1 MRKAVRHKPSYHH
14 AGRKNTSRPLRYFSA
29 RSKRKDESVFLPP
42 IFLRCFLR
50 GENRGFDFILIQ
62 RFQSA
67 RHRTEDAFADCAPV
81 DGRDGSEPAERA
93 CDERLIRAVDVKEG
107 KVLLQA
113 GDFVVLAHF
122 DDFGTSDAVHAVL
135 TRGCPHFLT
144 FDHEEIGRIAYKYVL
159 HHPKNTIDKWFLE
172 CIGVYVSLLNECHYC
187 VDHHFSGMVR
197 LIGNNEKSDG
207 IKAELI
213 SRVHSLL
220 DSKQQS
226 ALDYVKL
233 LTLTPGKVE
242 IDSIQCMRNNDWSD
256 GEILEINQ
264 VAAYFN
270 YANRTVLGLG
280 INTEGDDIG
289 LSPNNSDDL
298 NDWNHS

>member
-1 MRKAVRHKPSYHH
+1 MTWIKTIKYSEATGNLLKLYNQVKGPDDNVDNIMMAHSL
-14 AGRKNTSRPLRYFSA
+14 RPHSMQGHMT
-29 RSKRKDESVFLPP
+29 
-42 IFLRCFLR
+42 I
-50 GENRGFDFILIQ
+50 
-62 RFQSA
+62 
-67 RHRTEDAFADCAPV
+67 
-81 DGRDGSEPAERA
+81 
-93 CDERLIRAVDVKEG
+93 
-107 KVLLQA
+107 
-113 GDFVVLAHF
+113 
-122 DDFGTSDAVHAVL
+122 
-135 TRGCPHFLT
+135 
-144 FDHEEIGRIAYKYVL
+144 YKYVL
-159 HHPKNTIDKWFLE
+159 HHPKNTIEKWFLE